1 MGKLVFVLAA
11 TLAACSHQAQEIET
25 MSTQTVARSTPVLVA
40 ERIEPSL
47 AFWEKLGFERS
58 SEVPAGDHLG
68 FAILTNGKV
77 ELMYQSLDSI
87 ADDMPQIRDTVA
99 GSKTLLF
106 VEVPSLATVRNA
118 LRGAAVYM
126 QERKTFYGATEIGYR
141 EPAGHLVTF
150 AEFGKK

>member
-1 MGKLVFVLAA
+1 MLVLAA
-11 TLAACSHQAQEIET
+11 SLAACAHQTQEIET
-25 MSTQTVARSTPVLVA
+25 MSTHTVAKSTPVLVA

-47 AFWEKLGFERS
+47 AFWEKLGFKRS
-58 SEVPAGDHLG
+58 SAVPAGDHLG

-87 ADDMPQIRDTVA
+87 AEDMPQIRETVA

-106 VEVPSLATVRNA
+106 VEVPNLATVRDA
-118 LRGAAVYM
+118 LSGAAVYM

-141 EPAGHLVTF
+141 EPAGHFVTF
-150 AEFGKK
+150 AEFEKK